1 MSEDLQAR
9 IDQLEQR
16 IDELEKTSVDAH
28 LEEWKAKIDNL
39 QLQASLAKMDGKDEV
54 KSSIDRLNDTWNGV
68 RDRLEKIAGDGRRAT
83 DSIANG
89 LRSAGSEIKDSFDQA
104 RDSLLG
110 GR

>member
-1 MSEDLQAR
+1 MDEDLQAR

-39 QLQASLAKMDGKDEV
+39 QLQASLAKMDASDEV
-54 KSSIDRLNDTWNGV
+54 KSSLDRLNDTWNGV
-68 RDRLEKIAGDGRRAT
+68 RDRLEQLAADSRRAT
-83 DSIANG
+83 GSLAGG
-89 LRSAGSEIKDSFDQA
+89 LKSAGSEIRDSFDQA
-104 RDSLLG
+104 RNSLLG